1 MRAAVA
7 DKEDGVKE
15 LCTVVFLAMNSW
27 LDIRRREI
35 SLFLTVVY
43 AGCGII
49 YSILQGRKI
58 QDVLIPAGIGILF
71 LAAGLISR
79 GAIGAGDCWILLAL
93 GALLD
98 TETYI
103 RDALHWIFSGSVLV
117 RDFACDPQEKQED
130 RDSAGAFSAGGIYRR
145 NFDMTDLRQIKKGS
159 FTIEAACVMSL
170 VLLVLMGVLY
180 LSFFVHNRAWLTAA
194 ACESALTGSMEGVR
208 KDGQPQEAAS
218 VRSRELGNVGFF
230 GAENLTGQVN
240 GGKEIK
246 VTYTA
251 DTVSGFGGLK
261 WKLAVDGSSRV
272 VRPVEWIR
280 KIRAASEV
288 IAEIG
293 G

>member
-1 MRAAVA
+1 MRAAAA

-35 SLFLTVVY
+35 SLLLTVVY

-103 RDALHWIFSGSVLV
+103 RVLCIGFFLAAFWSGILLV
-117 RDFACDPQEKQED
+117 IRRKSRKTEIPLVPFLL
-130 RDSAGAFSAGGIYRR
+130 AGYIGGI
-145 NFDMTDLRQIKKGS
+145 LI
-159 FTIEAACVMSL
+159 
-170 VLLVLMGVLY
+170 
-180 LSFFVHNRAWLTAA
+180 
-194 ACESALTGSMEGVR
+194 
-208 KDGQPQEAAS
+208 
-218 VRSRELGNVGFF
+218 
-230 GAENLTGQVN
+230 
-240 GGKEIK
+240 
-246 VTYTA
+246 
-251 DTVSGFGGLK
+251 
-261 WKLAVDGSSRV
+261 
-272 VRPVEWIR
+272 
-280 KIRAASEV
+280 
-288 IAEIG
+288 
-293 G
+293 

>member
-1 MRAAVA
+1 MRAAAA

-35 SLFLTVVY
+35 SLLLTMVY

-103 RDALHWIFSGSVLV
+103 RMLCIGFFLAAFWSGILLV
-117 RDFACDPQEKQED
+117 IRRKSRKTEIPLVPFLL
-130 RDSAGAFSAGGIYRR
+130 AGYKGGI
-145 NFDMTDLRQIKKGS
+145 LI
-159 FTIEAACVMSL
+159 
-170 VLLVLMGVLY
+170 
-180 LSFFVHNRAWLTAA
+180 
-194 ACESALTGSMEGVR
+194 
-208 KDGQPQEAAS
+208 
-218 VRSRELGNVGFF
+218 
-230 GAENLTGQVN
+230 
-240 GGKEIK
+240 
-246 VTYTA
+246 
-251 DTVSGFGGLK
+251 
-261 WKLAVDGSSRV
+261 
-272 VRPVEWIR
+272 
-280 KIRAASEV
+280 
-288 IAEIG
+288 
-293 G
+293 

>member
-15 LCTVVFLAMNSW
+15 LCTVVFLVMNSW

-35 SLFLTVVY
+35 SLLLTVVY

-103 RDALHWIFSGSVLV
+103 RMLCIGFFLAAFWSGILLV
-117 RDFACDPQEKQED
+117 IRRKSRKTEIPLMPFLL
-130 RDSAGAFSAGGIYRR
+130 AGYIGGI
-145 NFDMTDLRQIKKGS
+145 LI
-159 FTIEAACVMSL
+159 
-170 VLLVLMGVLY
+170 
-180 LSFFVHNRAWLTAA
+180 
-194 ACESALTGSMEGVR
+194 
-208 KDGQPQEAAS
+208 
-218 VRSRELGNVGFF
+218 
-230 GAENLTGQVN
+230 
-240 GGKEIK
+240 
-246 VTYTA
+246 
-251 DTVSGFGGLK
+251 
-261 WKLAVDGSSRV
+261 
-272 VRPVEWIR
+272 
-280 KIRAASEV
+280 
-288 IAEIG
+288 
-293 G
+293 

>member
-1 MRAAVA
+1 MRAAAA

-35 SLFLTVVY
+35 SLLLTVVY

-103 RDALHWIFSGSVLV
+103 RMLCIGFFLAAFWSGILLV
-117 RDFACDPQEKQED
+117 IRRKSRKTEITLVPFLL
-130 RDSAGAFSAGGIYRR
+130 AGYIGGI
-145 NFDMTDLRQIKKGS
+145 MI
-159 FTIEAACVMSL
+159 
-170 VLLVLMGVLY
+170 
-180 LSFFVHNRAWLTAA
+180 
-194 ACESALTGSMEGVR
+194 
-208 KDGQPQEAAS
+208 
-218 VRSRELGNVGFF
+218 
-230 GAENLTGQVN
+230 
-240 GGKEIK
+240 
-246 VTYTA
+246 
-251 DTVSGFGGLK
+251 
-261 WKLAVDGSSRV
+261 
-272 VRPVEWIR
+272 
-280 KIRAASEV
+280 
-288 IAEIG
+288 
-293 G
+293 

>member
-35 SLFLTVVY
+35 SLLLTVVY

-71 LAAGLISR
+71 LEAGLISR

-103 RDALHWIFSGSVLV
+103 RMLCIGFFLAAFWSGILLV
-117 RDFACDPQEKQED
+117 IRRKSRKTEIPLVPFLL
-130 RDSAGAFSAGGIYRR
+130 AGYIGGI
-145 NFDMTDLRQIKKGS
+145 LI
-159 FTIEAACVMSL
+159 
-170 VLLVLMGVLY
+170 
-180 LSFFVHNRAWLTAA
+180 
-194 ACESALTGSMEGVR
+194 
-208 KDGQPQEAAS
+208 
-218 VRSRELGNVGFF
+218 
-230 GAENLTGQVN
+230 
-240 GGKEIK
+240 
-246 VTYTA
+246 
-251 DTVSGFGGLK
+251 
-261 WKLAVDGSSRV
+261 
-272 VRPVEWIR
+272 
-280 KIRAASEV
+280 
-288 IAEIG
+288 
-293 G
+293 

>member
-1 MRAAVA
+1 MRAAAA

-35 SLFLTVVY
+35 SLLLTVVY

-103 RDALHWIFSGSVLV
+103 RMLCIGFFLAAFWSG
-117 RDFACDPQEKQED
+117 
-130 RDSAGAFSAGGIYRR
+130 I
-145 NFDMTDLRQIKKGS
+145 
-159 FTIEAACVMSL
+159 
-170 VLLVLMGVLY
+170 LLVIRRKSRKTEIPLMPFL
-180 LSFFVHNRAWLTAA
+180 
-194 ACESALTGSMEGVR
+194 
-208 KDGQPQEAAS
+208 
-218 VRSRELGNVGFF
+218 
-230 GAENLTGQVN
+230 
-240 GGKEIK
+240 
-246 VTYTA
+246 
-251 DTVSGFGGLK
+251 
-261 WKLAVDGSSRV
+261 LAGY
-272 VRPVEWIR
+272 
-280 KIRAASEV
+280 
-288 IAEIG
+288 IG
-293 G
+293 GTLI

>member
-35 SLFLTVVY
+35 SLLLTMVY

-103 RDALHWIFSGSVLV
+103 RMLCIGFFLAAFWSGILLV
-117 RDFACDPQEKQED
+117 IRRKSRKTEIPLVPFLL
-130 RDSAGAFSAGGIYRR
+130 AGYIGGI
-145 NFDMTDLRQIKKGS
+145 LI
-159 FTIEAACVMSL
+159 
-170 VLLVLMGVLY
+170 
-180 LSFFVHNRAWLTAA
+180 
-194 ACESALTGSMEGVR
+194 
-208 KDGQPQEAAS
+208 
-218 VRSRELGNVGFF
+218 
-230 GAENLTGQVN
+230 
-240 GGKEIK
+240 
-246 VTYTA
+246 
-251 DTVSGFGGLK
+251 
-261 WKLAVDGSSRV
+261 
-272 VRPVEWIR
+272 
-280 KIRAASEV
+280 
-288 IAEIG
+288 
-293 G
+293 

>member
-35 SLFLTVVY
+35 SLLLTVVY

-58 QDVLIPAGIGILF
+58 QDVLIPAGLGILF

-103 RDALHWIFSGSVLV
+103 RMLCIGFFLAAFWSGILLV
-117 RDFACDPQEKQED
+117 IRRKSRKTEIPLVPFLL
-130 RDSAGAFSAGGIYRR
+130 AGYIGGI
-145 NFDMTDLRQIKKGS
+145 LI
-159 FTIEAACVMSL
+159 
-170 VLLVLMGVLY
+170 
-180 LSFFVHNRAWLTAA
+180 
-194 ACESALTGSMEGVR
+194 
-208 KDGQPQEAAS
+208 
-218 VRSRELGNVGFF
+218 
-230 GAENLTGQVN
+230 
-240 GGKEIK
+240 
-246 VTYTA
+246 
-251 DTVSGFGGLK
+251 
-261 WKLAVDGSSRV
+261 
-272 VRPVEWIR
+272 
-280 KIRAASEV
+280 
-288 IAEIG
+288 
-293 G
+293 

>member
-1 MRAAVA
+1 MRAAAA

-103 RDALHWIFSGSVLV
+103 RMLCIGFFLAAFWSGILLV
-117 RDFACDPQEKQED
+117 IRRKSRKTEIPLMPFLL
-130 RDSAGAFSAGGIYRR
+130 AGYIGGI
-145 NFDMTDLRQIKKGS
+145 LI
-159 FTIEAACVMSL
+159 
-170 VLLVLMGVLY
+170 
-180 LSFFVHNRAWLTAA
+180 
-194 ACESALTGSMEGVR
+194 
-208 KDGQPQEAAS
+208 
-218 VRSRELGNVGFF
+218 
-230 GAENLTGQVN
+230 
-240 GGKEIK
+240 
-246 VTYTA
+246 
-251 DTVSGFGGLK
+251 
-261 WKLAVDGSSRV
+261 
-272 VRPVEWIR
+272 
-280 KIRAASEV
+280 
-288 IAEIG
+288 
-293 G
+293 

>member
-1 MRAAVA
+1 MRAAAA

-35 SLFLTVVY
+35 SLLLTMVY

-103 RDALHWIFSGSVLV
+103 RMLCIGFFLAAFWSGILLV
-117 RDFACDPQEKQED
+117 IRRKSRKTEIPLVPFLL
-130 RDSAGAFSAGGIYRR
+130 AGDIGGI
-145 NFDMTDLRQIKKGS
+145 LI
-159 FTIEAACVMSL
+159 
-170 VLLVLMGVLY
+170 
-180 LSFFVHNRAWLTAA
+180 
-194 ACESALTGSMEGVR
+194 
-208 KDGQPQEAAS
+208 
-218 VRSRELGNVGFF
+218 
-230 GAENLTGQVN
+230 
-240 GGKEIK
+240 
-246 VTYTA
+246 
-251 DTVSGFGGLK
+251 
-261 WKLAVDGSSRV
+261 
-272 VRPVEWIR
+272 
-280 KIRAASEV
+280 
-288 IAEIG
+288 
-293 G
+293 

>member
-7 DKEDGVKE
+7 EKEDGVKE

-35 SLFLTVVY
+35 SLLLTMVY

-103 RDALHWIFSGSVLV
+103 RMLCIGFFLAAFWSGILLV
-117 RDFACDPQEKQED
+117 IRRKSRKTEIPLVPFLL
-130 RDSAGAFSAGGIYRR
+130 AGYIGGI
-145 NFDMTDLRQIKKGS
+145 LI
-159 FTIEAACVMSL
+159 
-170 VLLVLMGVLY
+170 
-180 LSFFVHNRAWLTAA
+180 
-194 ACESALTGSMEGVR
+194 
-208 KDGQPQEAAS
+208 
-218 VRSRELGNVGFF
+218 
-230 GAENLTGQVN
+230 
-240 GGKEIK
+240 
-246 VTYTA
+246 
-251 DTVSGFGGLK
+251 
-261 WKLAVDGSSRV
+261 
-272 VRPVEWIR
+272 
-280 KIRAASEV
+280 
-288 IAEIG
+288 
-293 G
+293 

>member
-35 SLFLTVVY
+35 SLLLTVVY

-103 RDALHWIFSGSVLV
+103 RMLCIGFFLAAFWSG
-117 RDFACDPQEKQED
+117 
-130 RDSAGAFSAGGIYRR
+130 I
-145 NFDMTDLRQIKKGS
+145 
-159 FTIEAACVMSL
+159 
-170 VLLVLMGVLY
+170 LLVIRRKSRKTEIPLVPFLLAGY
-180 LSFFVHNRAWLTAA
+180 I
-194 ACESALTGSMEGVR
+194 EGI
-208 KDGQPQEAAS
+208 
-218 VRSRELGNVGFF
+218 L
-230 GAENLTGQVN
+230 
-240 GGKEIK
+240 I
-246 VTYTA
+246 
-251 DTVSGFGGLK
+251 
-261 WKLAVDGSSRV
+261 
-272 VRPVEWIR
+272 
-280 KIRAASEV
+280 
-288 IAEIG
+288 
-293 G
+293 

>member
-35 SLFLTVVY
+35 SLLLTVVY

-103 RDALHWIFSGSVLV
+103 RMLCIGFFLAAFWSGILLV
-117 RDFACDPQEKQED
+117 IRRKSRKTEIPLVPFLL
-130 RDSAGAFSAGGIYRR
+130 AGYIGGI
-145 NFDMTDLRQIKKGS
+145 LI
-159 FTIEAACVMSL
+159 
-170 VLLVLMGVLY
+170 
-180 LSFFVHNRAWLTAA
+180 
-194 ACESALTGSMEGVR
+194 
-208 KDGQPQEAAS
+208 
-218 VRSRELGNVGFF
+218 
-230 GAENLTGQVN
+230 
-240 GGKEIK
+240 
-246 VTYTA
+246 
-251 DTVSGFGGLK
+251 
-261 WKLAVDGSSRV
+261 
-272 VRPVEWIR
+272 
-280 KIRAASEV
+280 
-288 IAEIG
+288 
-293 G
+293 